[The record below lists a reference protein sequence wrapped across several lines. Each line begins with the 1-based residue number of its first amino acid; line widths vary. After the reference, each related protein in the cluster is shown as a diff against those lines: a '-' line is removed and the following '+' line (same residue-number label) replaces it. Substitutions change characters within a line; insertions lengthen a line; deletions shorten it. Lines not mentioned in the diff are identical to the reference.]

1 VHARLGEGIIGEDG
15 LRALFHDPRIAH
27 VAVLME
33 TPIKT
38 DEHGKEDWEHD
49 AGQIARAKRLFPQA

>member
-1 VHARLGEGIIGEDG
+1 M
-15 LRALFHDPRIAH
+15 AH

-38 DEHGKEDWEHD
+38 DEHDKEDWEHD
-49 AGQIARAKRLFPQA
+49 AGQIAKAKALRFVD